1 MKEAMAIIERI
12 RQVNETHQHL
22 ELAVEPWLAE
32 IKPGQSLLARTTTTW
47 DPYLREQW
55 YPVAATKALL
65 TIERPLTTVVSP
77 GQVVNLLG
85 IVGKPYRFRKTLRN
99 VLLLAYNTEPTPLIM
114 MIDMLLKNRVSVT
127 LVLLGDAAN
136 YGTTHLPPEVEILK
150 GDHEMNWANRVT
162 TIGWADQVFAVVPQA
177 DEPGHFRRL
186 YEMFTQLRADI
197 PQGHLWGIFRPPLPC
212 GIGACSS
219 CLVRVKGEHLAAC
232 TQGPAFDLAA
242 VMG

>member
-1 MKEAMAIIERI
+1 MKEASTIIERI
-12 RQVNETHQHL
+12 RQVSETHQHL
-22 ELAVEPWLAE
+22 DLAVEPWLAE
-32 IKPGQSLLARTTTTW
+32 IKPGQSILARTINTW

-55 YPVAATKALL
+55 YPVTTSKTIL
-65 TIERPLTTVVSP
+65 TIERPLTTTYTP
-77 GQVVNLLG
+77 GQIVDVLG
-85 IVGKPYRFRKTLRN
+85 VIGKPYRFRKTLRN
-99 VLLLAYNTEPTPLIM
+99 VLLLAYNAEPTPLLL

-127 LVLLGDAAN
+127 LVLLGDAAD

-150 GDHEMNWANRVT
+150 GDHEMNWTNRVT

-186 YEMFTQLRADI
+186 YELFTQLRADI
-197 PQGHLWGIFRPPLPC
+197 PHGHLWGVYRPPLPC

-219 CLVRVKGEHLAAC
+219 CLVRVKGEFHAAC
-232 TQGPAFDLAA
+232 TEGPAFDLAA